1 MVREGVWMRDGHG
14 KWSALFAE
22 KRATLSSYFL
32 RRVAHRWDAQD
43 LVQEVYLRLLR
54 IDPADAANIRSP
66 EAYLFTV
73 AANLVKEH
81 AVLRQQ
87 QPLGSDELEQVV
99 EQLVAPANVE
109 ADVDSESRQ
118 RHLGALIDRLPPK
131 CRAVLVMHYRDEL
144 SYREI
149 AERMS
154 ISTNMVKKYIVKGL
168 AACRQ
173 RMAEYE

>member
-1 MVREGVWMRDGHG
+1 MREKHG

-22 KRATLSSYFL
+22 KGATLSNYFL

-54 IDPADAANIRSP
+54 MESSDAENIRNP

-81 AVLRQQ
+81 AVMRQQ
-87 QPLGSDELEQVV
+87 QPVGSDGLEALI
-99 EQLVAPANVE
+99 EQLSTPCSAE
-109 ADVDSESRQ
+109 ADVDRELRRQ
-118 RHLGALIDRLPPK
+118 RLGAMIQRLSPK
-131 CRAVLVMHYRDEL
+131 CRAVLVMHYRDDM
-144 SYREI
+144 SYRDI
-149 AERMS
+149 AERLS

-168 AACRQ
+168 ATCRQ
-173 RMAEYE
+173 RMADYE

>member
-1 MVREGVWMRDGHG
+1 MREKHAT
-14 KWSALFAE
+14 WSALFAQ
-22 KRATLSSYFL
+22 KRATLSNYFL

-43 LVQEVYLRLLR
+43 LVQEVYVRLLR
-54 IDPADAANIRSP
+54 IEPADAAQIRSP

-87 QPLGSDELEQVV
+87 QPLGSDELEHVV
-99 EQLVAPANVE
+99 EQLAAPTNLE
-109 ADVDSESRQ
+109 LDIDSESRQ
-118 RHLGALIDRLPPK
+118 RHLSALIDRLSPK

-154 ISTNMVKKYIVKGL
+154 ISTHMVKKYIVKGL
-168 AACRQ
+168 ATCRQ
-173 RMAEYE
+173 RMADYD

>member
-1 MVREGVWMRDGHG
+1 VREKYGT
-14 KWSALFAE
+14 WSALFVE
-22 KRATLSSYFL
+22 KGATLSKYFQ

-54 IDPADAANIRSP
+54 IGPDDAANIRSP

-87 QPLGSDELEQVV
+87 QPLGSDELDHAV
-99 EQLVAPANVE
+99 EQLVAPGNLE
-109 ADVDSESRQ
+109 ADMDREQRQ
-118 RHLGALIDRLPPK
+118 QRLGVLIDRLSPK
-131 CRAVLVMHYRDEL
+131 CKAVLIMHYRDDM

-173 RMAEYE
+173 RMADYE

>member
-1 MVREGVWMRDGHG
+1 MLEKHRT
-14 KWSALFAE
+14 WSALFAE
-22 KRATLSSYFL
+22 KSATLSSYFL

-54 IDPADAANIRSP
+54 IDPADAANIRNP

-73 AANLVKEH
+73 AANLIKEH
-81 AVLRQQ
+81 AVMRRQL
-87 QPLGSDELEQVV
+87 PLGSDGLEEVLEQFSTPCS
-99 EQLVAPANVE
+99 AE
-109 ADVDSESRQ
+109 ADIDSELRRQ
-118 RHLGALIDRLPPK
+118 RLGALIKRLSPK
-131 CRAVLVMHYRDEL
+131 CRAVLVMHYRDEM

-149 AERMS
+149 AERLS

-173 RMAEYE
+173 RMAHYE

>member
-1 MVREGVWMRDGHG
+1 VREKHG

-22 KRATLSSYFL
+22 KSATLSSYML

-54 IDPADAANIRSP
+54 IEPSDAANIRSP

-99 EQLVAPANVE
+99 EQLVAPTNLE
-109 ADVDSESRQ
+109 ADMDSELRRKQ
-118 RHLGALIDRLPPK
+118 LEELIDRLSPK
-131 CRAVLVMHYRDEL
+131 CRAVLIMHYRDGM

-149 AERMS
+149 AGRMS
-154 ISTNMVKKYIVKGL
+154 MSTNMVKKYIVKGL

-173 RMAEYE
+173 RMADYE

>member
-1 MVREGVWMRDGHG
+1 MRENNAA
-14 KWSALFAE
+14 WSALFAE
-22 KRATLSSYFL
+22 KRTTLSNYFL
-32 RRVAHRWDAQD
+32 RRVAHWWDAQD
-43 LVQEVYLRLLR
+43 LVQEVYLRMLR
-54 IDPADAANIRSP
+54 IEPADAANIRSP

-81 AVLRQQ
+81 ALLRAQ

-99 EQLVAPANVE
+99 EQLVAPTNLE
-109 ADVDSESRQ
+109 ADIDSESRQ
-118 RHLGALIDRLPPK
+118 RQLSALIDRLSPK
-131 CRAVLVMHYRDEL
+131 CKAVLVMHYRDGL

-149 AERMS
+149 AERMA

>member
-1 MVREGVWMRDGHG
+1 MREKHG
-14 KWSALFAE
+14 SWSALFAE
-22 KRATLSSYFL
+22 KRATLSNYFL

-54 IDPADAANIRSP
+54 IEPADAANILSP

-87 QPLGSDELEQVV
+87 QPLGSDELEQLVDC
-99 EQLVAPANVE
+99 LVAPTNIE
-109 ADVDSESRQ
+109 ADLDSESRQ
-118 RHLGALIDRLPPK
+118 QRLAELIDHLSPK
-131 CRAVLVMHYRDEL
+131 CKAVMIMHYRDGL
-144 SYREI
+144 SCKEI
-149 AERMS
+149 AKQMS
-154 ISTNMVKKYIVKGL
+154 ISTNMVKKYIGKGL

-173 RMAEYE
+173 RMADYE

>member
-1 MVREGVWMRDGHG
+1 MRDKHRT
-14 KWSALFAE
+14 WSALFAE
-22 KRATLSSYFL
+22 KGPKLSGYFL
-32 RRVAHRWDAQD
+32 RRGAHRWDAQD

-54 IDPADAANIRSP
+54 IEPADAENIRNP

-87 QPLGSDELEQVV
+87 QPLSNDGLEEVI
-99 EQLVAPANVE
+99 EQLSTPCSAE
-109 ADVDSESRQ
+109 ADTDHQIRRER
-118 RHLGALIDRLPPK
+118 LGAMIQRLSPK
-131 CRAVLVMHYRDEL
+131 CRAVLVMHYRDEM

-173 RMAEYE
+173 RMADYE